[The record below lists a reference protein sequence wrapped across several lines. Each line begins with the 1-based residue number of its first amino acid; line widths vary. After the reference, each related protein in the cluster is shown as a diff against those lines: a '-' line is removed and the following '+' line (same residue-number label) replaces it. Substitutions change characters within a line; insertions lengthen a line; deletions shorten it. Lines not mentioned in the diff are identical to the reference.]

1 MDAACIETTQ
11 FATFYNAIYYI
22 KQYIVVLPFPVAFHA
37 HQSFAGFLK
46 RISVKMTDLD
56 LDETYEA
63 KVCAVKCAWQE
74 AQQAVN
80 AQRDTIEGAKVLGV
94 IVWTMCRVH
103 IIR

>member
-1 MDAACIETTQ
+1 MGCKGLYSET
-11 FATFYNAIYYI
+11 AISSCVCTI
-22 KQYIVVLPFPVAFHA
+22 SVC
-37 HQSFAGFLK
+37 
-46 RISVKMTDLD
+46 RISETISMKMTDFD